1 MKKFISFLLVI
12 AFIVAFGFSATAETA
27 NMSKDERINKL
38 RDIVQ
43 SFIDE
48 ESLDL
53 TYDSENQ
60 WFTGNFDSESKLG
73 KFDLDILL
81 FDDMVTILAVPSLKI
96 PEEYKSNMAV
106 FIALLNNDLFYSHFN
121 MDFKRSEI
129 ESFSSHV
136 VDKVFPTTEEISS
149 LFFSTVVSLNNYGDY
164 FNMVANGE
172 DPYQIYTKYIE
183 EN

>member
-1 MKKFISFLLVI
+1 
-12 AFIVAFGFSATAETA
+12 
-27 NMSKDERINKL
+27 
-38 RDIVQ
+38 
-43 SFIDE
+43 
-48 ESLDL
+48 
-53 TYDSENQ
+53 
-60 WFTGNFDSESKLG
+60 
-73 KFDLDILL
+73 
-81 FDDMVTILAVPSLKI
+81 
-96 PEEYKSNMAV
+96 MAV